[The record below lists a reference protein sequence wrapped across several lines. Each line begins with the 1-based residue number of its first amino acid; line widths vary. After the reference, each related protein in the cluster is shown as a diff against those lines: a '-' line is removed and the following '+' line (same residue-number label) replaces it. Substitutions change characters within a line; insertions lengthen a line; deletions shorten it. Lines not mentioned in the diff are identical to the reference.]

1 MSSRKFAADDA
12 KLNVG
17 SIITARDRKYSD
29 INMLFAPKPGSGDIY
44 LSRDA
49 EAVKQ
54 SVRNLILTNFGERPF
69 QPWLGGNIRST
80 LFELNDTFAKTELL
94 DSIRMTL
101 ENYEPRAE
109 IKNLNIRSKDEHSV
123 TVTLEILI
131 VTLQR
136 TETISIVVERLR

>member
-1 MSSRKFAADDA
+1 MSNRKFSADDA

-29 INMLFAPKPGSGDIY
+29 INMLFAPKPGSGDIF

-69 QPWLGGNIRST
+69 QPWLGGNLRSA
-80 LFELNDTFAKTELL
+80 LFNLNDAFTKAEVYEAIK
-94 DSIRMTL
+94 MTL
-101 ENYEPRAE
+101 ENYEPRAR
-109 IKNLNIRSKDEHSV
+109 IKNLNIRSKDEHTV

-131 VTLQR
+131 ITLQR
-136 TETISIVVERLR
+136 TETISIVIERLR